1 MLKIA
6 METRPKMPVKRV
18 DYRVLADVRL
28 PKYAR
33 VLKPA
38 NTNGSSEKLYW
49 LQVLES
55 DEVMHW

>member
-1 MLKIA
+1 
-6 METRPKMPVKRV
+6 METRPKRHVKRV

-28 PKYAR
+28 PKCVR

-38 NTNGSSEKLYW
+38 NTNGLSEKFYW
-49 LQVLES
+49 LQVLGS